1 MESFRSEVKT
11 WLQENCPAGVKGPAR
26 EEDTVWGGRNAIW
39 PSEDARLWLQ
49 AMGEKGWTCPTWP
62 KKYGVPRNDIS
73 LGTKT
78 VITITIMVMSI
89 LLMLSITIMSNDR

>member
-11 WLQENCPAGVKGPAR
+11 WLQENCPAGVKGPAK

-49 AMGEKGWTCPTWP
+49 AMG
-62 KKYGVPRNDIS
+62 KKVGPVQ
-73 LGTKT
+73 LGQKNTA
-78 VITITIMVMSI
+78 VAA
-89 LLMLSITIMSNDR
+89 